1 MSSPLMLTSRIYTVN
16 FAMRIMLV
24 IDKSTNKKKKQVC
37 YTCQQFVVSPSIL
50 FKVRVA

>member
-1 MSSPLMLTSRIYTVN
+1 MLTSRIYMVN
-16 FAMRIMLV
+16 LVMRIMLV

-37 YTCQQFVVSPSIL
+37 YSCQQSVVSRSVL

>member
-24 IDKSTNKKKKQVC
+24 IDKSTNKKKKTSVLHLPADC
-37 YTCQQFVVSPSIL
+37 GIAECFI
-50 FKVRVA
+50 